1 MRKGVFGLLVATL
14 LFVETFSGAFAD
26 ALLRAWANS
35 DNGIPLR
42 LFVHVPREGFPSRT
56 IQTVSFAVQNPLPR
70 RTIHLQVTASYTT
83 DDGKEATT
91 QSNPL
96 VLEIDQ
102 TARGCRLYFYVI
114 NGYAL
119 EDTLSVDGLD
129 LNLPCNSAFVVVPIE
144 EIPAGNTLRGQ
155 VKIFAR

>member
-119 EDTLSVDGLD
+119 EDTFAIEGLD
-129 LNLPCNSAFVVVPIE
+129 LNLPCNSAFVLVPIE